1 MERKYCSACSERYC
15 PIEEIKL
22 NAQINIFASL
32 LKSSDEKSSDEN
44 SPPPPKK
51 STYKNITIIS
61 FLPKRISKN
70 KIIMI

>member
-51 STYKNITIIS
+51 VHIKILRLYRFSQNE
-61 FLPKRISKN
+61 FPRIK
-70 KIIMI
+70 

>member
-51 STYKNITIIS
+51 KYIQKYYDYIVS
-61 FLPKRISKN
+61 PKTN
-70 KIIMI
+70 FQE

>member
-44 SPPPPKK
+44 FPPKK